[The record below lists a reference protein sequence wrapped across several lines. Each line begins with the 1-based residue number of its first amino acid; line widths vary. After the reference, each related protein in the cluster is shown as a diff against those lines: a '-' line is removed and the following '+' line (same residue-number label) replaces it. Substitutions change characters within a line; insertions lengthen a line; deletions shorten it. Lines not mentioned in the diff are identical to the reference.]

1 MKARIVIVASL
12 TMLAVVAGAQTKS
25 GGKVPDVLNFT
36 MNRITGQPV
45 NLSNYAGKSCLS

>member
-25 GGKVPDVLNFT
+25 GSKVPDVLNFT